1 MEIRHR
7 PGARHANAD
16 SLSRYPCRQCGL
28 TDDTETDSCF
38 EIAASASV
46 VNKATADVDP
56 DSKNLNSLQD
66 EDRDLSKIKSWV
78 SDKKRPEFSDIKHE
92 SKVIKSLWSQWVNL
106 EIKDSV
112 LFRKWD
118 NNKKVYHQVIV
129 PLSER
134 REILEQCHDAR
145 TSGHLGVS
153 KTLER
158 VRNRF
163 YWTGLQSDVR
173 SYVTGCPQCRK
184 RKNRSAGKS
193 CMQLEPTGSPLERIA
208 TYIMGPCQKL
218 TEATNTF

>member
-92 SKVIKSLWSQWVNL
+92 IKVIKSLWSQWVNL

-184 RKNRSAGKS
+184 RRIVQQGNLA
-193 CMQLEPTGSPLERIA
+193 CNLNQQDPL
-208 TYIMGPCQKL
+208 L
-218 TEATNTF
+218 NV

>member
-7 PGARHANAD
+7 PGARHGNAD

-38 EIAASASV
+38 EITASASV

-106 EIKDSV
+106 EVKDSV

-134 REILEQCHDAR
+134 REILEQFHDAR

-153 KTLER
+153 
-158 VRNRF
+158 
-163 YWTGLQSDVR
+163 
-173 SYVTGCPQCRK
+173 
-184 RKNRSAGKS
+184 
-193 CMQLEPTGSPLERIA
+193 
-208 TYIMGPCQKL
+208 
-218 TEATNTF
+218 